1 MIRQDVPEI
10 KTLLDKINQWK
21 DGPWLRIIS
30 PSLIPPESPLIRTL
44 EGHTDT
50 VAAVSVL
57 PEGKRAISGSTDG
70 TLKVWNLEKWGLLLA
85 LAEMALFTLSQLL
98 RTARLSSQM
107 KHRVRCIFCGWK
119 RRGITPETQF
129 GNKIACPKCG
139 SDDVTFSKKKQLYMC
154 PDCHHE
160 FIVEEKI
167 SS

>member
-1 MIRQDVPEI
+1 MNLVQKAIRISAHILARDKKQLRSQLYGRLIRQDVPEI

-70 TLKVWNLEKWGLLLA
+70 TLKIWDFEKWEVITSFSGDCPLCIITVTQDGKVIIA
-85 LAEMALFTLSQLL
+85 DEASGKVHFL
-98 RTARLSSQM
+98 RL
-107 KHRVRCIFCGWK
+107 
-119 RRGITPETQF
+119 
-129 GNKIACPKCG
+129 
-139 SDDVTFSKKKQLYMC
+139 
-154 PDCHHE
+154 
-160 FIVEEKI
+160 EEKGDN
-167 SS
+167 SRNPVWE